1 MDNYENNQQQNQH
14 HHYNECNWKKVAF
27 ISFMVFLG
35 SFLAFYLLVHQTML
49 NVLKPAGHYFY
60 KQERQF
66 LNDFEKDF
74 KKMDRMNK
82 MNWKK
87 AEEKVSA
94 IQTVK
99 NENEYVIVIDL
110 KKFNNDERN
119 ITFDVNGKIITI
131 SGSIIKNKRNSENSY
146 YFTESF
152 EIPEK
157 IDKADITKER
167 IKNKYIITIPVEN

>member
-1 MDNYENNQQQNQH
+1 MDNYENKEQQNH
-14 HHYNECNWKKVAF
+14 HHYNACNWKKVAL
-27 ISFMVFLG
+27 ISLMVFLG
-35 SFLAFYLLVHQTML
+35 SFLAFYVLVHQTMMHFF
-49 NVLKPAGHYFY
+49 KPAGHYFH
-60 KQERQF
+60 KQEQQF
-66 LNDFEKDF
+66 LNDFDKDF
-74 KKMDRMNK
+74 KKMKK
-82 MNWKK
+82 MTKMDWKK
-87 AEEKVSA
+87 AEEKISA

-131 SGSIIKNKRNSENSY
+131 SGNVIKNNRNSQNSY

-167 IKNKYIITIPVEN
+167 VKNNYIITIPVEN